1 MSFDRQ
7 SLLGKLSML
16 ADLAGRPSRLVI
28 GFSGGLDSTVLLHAL
43 ATARE
48 EQAPSLLAVYIDHD
62 LHSDSVEWGKH
73 CESVAQ
79 RLGVAFLQLDIRV
92 NTDSGQGMEG
102 AARIARYDA
111 FREVVRA
118 GDWLLSAHHKDDQA
132 ETLMLNLLRGSGPAG
147 LAGIG
152 EVQPFSDG
160 WLVRPLLSF
169 ARTELQAYAKAH
181 DLAWIDDPSNE
192 DRRFDRNYLR
202 HEVFPKLE
210 HRWPEASSRL
220 RQSALLAGEAANLLD
235 QMADADLQ
243 SLGDRPD
250 RLSLTGLRALP
261 SARQRNLL
269 RYAVRE
275 LGLPAPPAGQLASI
289 VTDLIPARED
299 AQPIVQW
306 TGAEIRRYRDKV
318 YVLPAVTEHVG
329 STPVPMTGDTLQLGH
344 GMGELWLESGA
355 GTGLAESIVAA
366 GLEVRFRKGGE
377 ELKLSGQSHTKKLK
391 KLLQDAGVVPWMREC
406 LPLLYSGGELV
417 AVADLWIAS
426 AAASEPGIA
435 VHWKNRPPIH

>member
-1 MSFDRQ
+1 MSFNRQ
-7 SLLGKLSML
+7 SLLCKLRAL
-16 ADLAGRPSRLVI
+16 ADLAGQPSRLVI

-43 ATARE
+43 ACAQE
-48 EQAPSLLAVYIDHD
+48 ENAPPLLAIYINHG
-62 LHSDSVEWGKH
+62 LHSDSAKWGEH
-73 CESVAQ
+73 CESIAQ
-79 RLGVAFLQLDIRV
+79 HLGVEFLCLDIQV
-92 NTDSGQGMEG
+92 NTDSGQGVEG

-111 FREVVRA
+111 LREAVRG

-132 ETLMLNLLRGSGPAG
+132 ETLLLNLLRGSGPAG

-169 ARTELQAYAKAH
+169 ARSELQAYADAH

-192 DRRFDRNYLR
+192 DRRYDRNYLR
-202 HEVFPKLE
+202 HEVLPKFE

-220 RQSALLAGEAANLLD
+220 RQSALLASEAASLLD

-243 SLGDRPD
+243 TLGERPD
-250 RLSLTGLRALP
+250 RLSLDGLRAL
-261 SARQRNLL
+261 SSVRQRNLL
-269 RYAVRE
+269 RYVIRE
-275 LGLPAPPAGQLASI
+275 LGLPAPPFGQLMSI
-289 VTDLIPARED
+289 VTDLVPARED

-306 TGAEIRRYRDKV
+306 AGAEIRRYRDKV
-318 YVLPAVTEHVG
+318 YVLPGLPENDDSTAVA
-329 STPVPMTGDTLQLGH
+329 MTGDALRLGH
-344 GMGELWLESGA
+344 GMGELQLEAGA
-355 GTGLAESIVAA
+355 GTGLAEAIVAA
-366 GLEVRFRKGGE
+366 GLEVCFRKGGE
-377 ELKLSGQSHTKKLK
+377 EIKLPGQSHTKKLK
-391 KLLQDAGVVPWMREC
+391 KLLQEAGVVPWMRER